1 MKEFVISEAQ
11 TEKAVLVGLIT
22 QTQNERK
29 TNEYLD
35 ELAFLAETAGAEVVK
50 RFTQKLDT
58 PNSVTYVGKG
68 KLQEVKEYLELQN
81 ESEETEIGM
90 VIFDDEL
97 SAKQIRNIEN
107 ELKVKIL
114 DRTSLILDIFA
125 QRAQSREGR
134 LQVELA
140 QMAYQL
146 PRLLGHG
153 VAMSRLGGGIG
164 TRGPGETRLEMDRR
178 RIRRRMSDLRREIDE
193 LSGQRSLRRARR
205 EKNKVPVV
213 ALVGYTNAGKSTL
226 LNTLSGADVLAE
238 DKLFATLDPV
248 VRTVKTPA
256 GGEFLLVDTVGF
268 ISKLPHALV
277 DAFHSTLEEALLA
290 DVLLIVSDGASG
302 EMIRQHDVVL
312 EVLSSLGAADKPMID
327 VINKADLPGVTANEW
342 PGAIAISAKKGEGLD
357 ALLEA
362 IRLKLRGAA
371 RPMHAVI
378 PYAQGGL
385 LAKIHADGQ
394 VLGEEYTA
402 EGIDV
407 TALADEQLFGRLA
420 AQLGEQAVTWQN

>member
-1 MKEFVISEAQ
+1 MQSTKQKIERAALAGLAAASMDERERSTDISLA
-11 TEKAVLVGLIT
+11 
-22 QTQNERK
+22 
-29 TNEYLD
+29 
-35 ELAFLAETAGAEVVK
+35 ELAALVETAGGQPVV
-50 RFTQKLDT
+50 TL
-58 PNSVTYVGKG
+58 
-68 KLQEVKEYLELQN
+68 LQN
-81 ESEETEIGM
+81 KPTPDPRTFLGEGKVAELRERI
-90 VIFDDEL
+90 VANDCDLAVFDNEL
-97 SAKQIRNIEN
+97 SPSQMRVLEE
-107 ELKVKIL
+107 ELGVRVL
-114 DRTSLILDIFA
+114 DRSGLILDIFA
-125 QRAQSREGR
+125 QRAQTREGQ

-140 QMAYQL
+140 QYQYLL
-146 PRLLGHG
+146 PRLTGMWTHL
-153 VAMSRLGGGIG
+153 VRQTASGGSSPIG

-420 AQLGEQAVTWQN
+420 AQLGEQAVTWQD

>member
-1 MKEFVISEAQ
+1 MQSTEQKIERAALAGLAAASMDERERSTDISLA
-11 TEKAVLVGLIT
+11 
-22 QTQNERK
+22 
-29 TNEYLD
+29 
-35 ELAFLAETAGAEVVK
+35 ELAALVETAGGQPVV
-50 RFTQKLDT
+50 TL
-58 PNSVTYVGKG
+58 
-68 KLQEVKEYLELQN
+68 LQN
-81 ESEETEIGM
+81 KPTPDPRTFLGEGKVAELKELITANDCDLA
-90 VIFDDEL
+90 VFDNEL
-97 SAKQIRNIEN
+97 SPSQMRVLEE
-107 ELKVKIL
+107 ELGVHVL
-114 DRTSLILDIFA
+114 DRSGLILDIFA
-125 QRAQSREGR
+125 QRAQTREGQ

-140 QMAYQL
+140 QYQYLL
-146 PRLLGHG
+146 PRLTGMWTHL
-153 VAMSRLGGGIG
+153 VRQTASGGSSPIG

-256 GGEFLLVDTVGF
+256 GDEFLLVDTVGF

-420 AQLGEQAVTWQN
+420 AQLGEQAVTWQD